1 MLACSKVALFGKV
14 DREMTAWEE
23 LRLVA
28 GRADYS
34 VTTGDG
40 QQRKPKPGAGAKAT
54 TANRRIVIQPNTHT
68 THLTMQPSQI
78 RAVRLV

>member
-1 MLACSKVALFGKV
+1 MLDCSKVALFGKV

-34 VTTGDG
+34 VTAGRWSAAEAEARRWRESDDG
-40 QQRKPKPGAGAKAT
+40 E
-54 TANRRIVIQPNTHT
+54 
-68 THLTMQPSQI
+68 PSI
-78 RAVRLV
+78 RDST